1 MAPLRGTKRRRA
13 THLTTPKKKRKIE
26 LVDRMQEEVIAP
38 QEGIHSLAWAQAIV
52 PQPQGLLKLPIEVR
66 NLIYGYL
73 DQWTIISPR
82 KSKKGKFVN
91 RLQYYK
97 AIDTCVTLSQV
108 CKQLFV
114 DITGSGLLYYTNH
127 FLFYT
132 PFTMTQYLAS
142 IQPYHN
148 FRAISLRVPICRH
161 TSITGSLATLASFP
175 SLTRLIIVFD
185 VPTYLCTV
193 MVPSPRPGVRMY
205 KANTKVL
212 QQLGREKW
220 DMLRNRLLDFDL
232 DFTVSPKM
240 VVLDSRWG
248 FHRSLGIC
256 LDTCLGTWDPKIKEL
271 EKKIKDVVLKK

>member
-1 MAPLRGTKRRRA
+1 M
-13 THLTTPKKKRKIE
+13 
-26 LVDRMQEEVIAP
+26 
-38 QEGIHSLAWAQAIV
+38 
-52 PQPQGLLKLPIEVR
+52 
-66 NLIYGYL
+66 IYGYL

-114 DITGSGLLYYTNH
+114 SHKLSIPTLVRCARYLELISRKVDITGSGLLYYTNH

-148 FRAISLRVPICRH
+148 FRAISLRVPICHH

-205 KANTKVL
+205 KANTEVL
-212 QQLGREKW
+212 QQLEGENW
-220 DMLRNRLLDFDL
+220 GMLRSRLLDFYL
-232 DFTVSPKM
+232 DFTASPKI
-240 VVLDSRWG
+240 VALDSRWG
-248 FHRSLGIC
+248 FHGSLGIC
-256 LDTCLGTWDPKIKEL
+256 LDTCLDTWDPKIKEL